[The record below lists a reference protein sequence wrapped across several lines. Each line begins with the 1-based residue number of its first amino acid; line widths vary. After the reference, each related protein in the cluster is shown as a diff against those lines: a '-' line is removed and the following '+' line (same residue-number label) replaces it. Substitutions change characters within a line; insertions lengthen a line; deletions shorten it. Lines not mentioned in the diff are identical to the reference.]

1 MRRRKRFIPLEINN
15 EKKSNLRFILAS
27 LRDKFLKGFS
37 LLEVVIA
44 LAIFAVGVVGILS
57 LFPVAFQ
64 SSKRASDLTEATV
77 HAQRIMEEQKGMDY
91 SSITDQSGVVID
103 SRFKY
108 DLDVTES
115 GLPTGLKKIELTIKW
130 TERGK
135 DFSEDFVTYVADTTP

>member
-1 MRRRKRFIPLEINN
+1 M
-15 EKKSNLRFILAS
+15 KK
-27 LRDKFLKGFS
+27 LKGFT

-44 LAIFAVGVVGILS
+44 LTIFAIGLVGLLS